1 MRSALAAYATIGEVC
16 DVLREQWGTFDAV
29 RPPG

>member
-16 DVLREQWGTFDAV
+16 DVLREQWGTYDTV
-29 RPPG
+29 RPA